1 MCCLAGY
8 SKGQMKIQQMAF
20 VLIAIVIFF
29 AMVAIVYFSIRVSNI
44 RESAVLLREE
54 EAKELVR
61 KLAGT
66 PEFMSTECANCIDL
80 DKIFILKDKK
90 SYDEFWDLKYLAV
103 EIIYPVREEECDNAN
118 YPDCRRVTLI
128 EEDDIGIPYSA
139 FVSVCR
145 WDSDRYI
152 KCELGKIYASGEGI
166 E

>member
-1 MCCLAGY
+1 MCCLAGC

-29 AMVAIVYFSIRVSNI
+29 AMVAIVYFSIRVSDI

-66 PEFMSTECANCIDL
+66 PEFMSIECANCIDL
-80 DKIFILKDKK
+80 DKILILKGKK
-90 SYDEFWDLKYLAV
+90 SYDEFWDLRYLAV
-103 EIIYPVREEECDNAN
+103 EIIHPIREEECDNTN
-118 YPDCRRVTLI
+118 YPDCGRVTLV
-128 EEDDIGIPYSA
+128 EADEIGVPYSA

-145 WDSDRYI
+145 WDSEGYT
-152 KCELGKIYASGEGI
+152 KCELGKVYASGEGI